1 MLCPLPG
8 CPWGAPGTGG
18 VTPGAPAHRHPP
30 ACMDQFSRC
39 IPHVL
44 GPKLRLRGGLEPR
57 VQLVTS
63 TVMSW
68 GCGAA
73 GTAASPP
80 RVPAGRSRLPVFWK
94 NSDLFFCLDF
104 IFLFGFFIFLFF
116 LSWLHRSP
124 KGKADTSEY
133 AGESFR
139 AGVKQDVERFS
150 RHNSALLERC
160 RQDGDAHRCCGRNER
175 N

>member
-1 MLCPLPG
+1 MPPAWVPLG
-8 CPWGAPGTGG
+8 CSRHWWGDPRSSSSPPPPSLHGS
-18 VTPGAPAHRHPP
+18 VLPLHPP
-30 ACMDQFSRC
+30 CCGAKTEA
-39 IPHVL
+39 L
-44 GPKLRLRGGLEPR
+44 GGLKPR
-57 VQLVTS
+57 VQLTTS

-68 GCGAA
+68 GRGAA

-80 RVPAGRSRLPVFWK
+80 RVPAGRSRLPVFWR
-94 NSDLFFCLDF
+94 NLDLFFCLDF
-104 IFLFGFFIFLFF
+104 IFLFGFF